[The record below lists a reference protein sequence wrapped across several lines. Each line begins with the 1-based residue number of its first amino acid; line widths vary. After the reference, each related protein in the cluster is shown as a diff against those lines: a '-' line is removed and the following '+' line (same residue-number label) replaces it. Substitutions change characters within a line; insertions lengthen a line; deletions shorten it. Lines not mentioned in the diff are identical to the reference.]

1 MRLLVWGGV
10 RGRRPAVTDAA
21 RVLRVAAEPSTGLR
35 RRDLTVLR
43 DVLRAVIRIQTSGA
57 GGTETSTADRD
68 ADDPPAIEDLY
79 AAHATAMYRVA
90 VAVVRDHGLAE
101 DVVQESILKAWRNL
115 GSVRDRRAM
124 RSWLLRITHNT
135 AVSLLRRLRDTP
147 VDPVAFPEHQGADIA
162 GDAVDAAF
170 RAAFEEALFELD
182 ELSRA
187 TVALRELEELPYE
200 TIAEVLGVT
209 LPTVKTR
216 LYRARHELAER
227 LSDWSGQ

>member
-1 MRLLVWGGV
+1 MG
-10 RGRRPAVTDAA
+10 TDAA
-21 RVLRVAAEPSTGLR
+21 RALLVATGASARLRL
-35 RRDLTVLR
+35 RDLTPVG
-43 DVLRAVIRIQTSGA
+43 DVFRAMIRVQTSGSGNTDSPVA
-57 GGTETSTADRD
+57 DPDGT
-68 ADDPPAIEDLY
+68 DPPPIEELY
-79 AAHATAMYRVA
+79 VAHATAMYRVA

-101 DVVQESILKAWRNL
+101 DVVQESLLKAWRNL
-115 GSVRDRRAM
+115 GSVRDRSAM

-147 VDPVAFPEHQGADIA
+147 VDPVAFPESHGADVA
-162 GDAVDAAF
+162 GDAIDSAF
-170 RAAFEEALFELD
+170 RAAFEEALFDLD

-187 TVALRELEELPYE
+187 TVALRELEDLSYE

-227 LSDWSGQ
+227 LSDWSDR